1 LREAKGERR
10 GGREREG
17 EAESKLCAG
26 GRKEAAETE
35 RQRERDQLAQRERDQ
50 LAQRERDQLA
60 QRERD

>member
-1 LREAKGERR
+1 MREAKGERR

-35 RQRERDQLAQRERDQ
+35 RQRERDQLAQRERLPGQ
-50 LAQRERDQLA
+50 
-60 QRERD
+60 